1 MTSSFFL
8 LTVLVRLF
16 LSSQVLWLSQAY
28 RLEFLG
34 QSVFREVWMASLLF
48 FVTNAWIL
56 RAVILAASSKIKN
69 S

>member
-16 LSSQVLWLSQAY
+16 LFSQVLWLSQAY